1 MTQGLTTFEDVF
13 RDLPPAPPEHS
24 QIQARLET
32 LATQRADAER
42 EIAVINHEV
51 ANLRARLAELAVGV
65 DGGRDLDDM
74 LRPDDIDDPDDDAAA

>member
-51 ANLRARLAELAVGV
+51 A
-65 DGGRDLDDM
+65 GGRDLDDM